1 MKQDFHPSVQVFS
14 WNSMISFFFNFGMVL
29 ETHMKLCVTE
39 PDLPENFLGPQN
51 WKYEPKMG

>member
-1 MKQDFHPSVQVFS
+1 
-14 WNSMISFFFNFGMVL
+14 MVL

-51 WKYEPKMG
+51 WKNEPKMG